1 MATLY
6 PHRFPRRVYCAGPL
20 FSAIERREMLEIAD
34 VLRHAGFDPFVPH
47 ADGMEF
53 ALVQPYLIDQGYEPT
68 AVGQLLHEAV
78 FALDTYQ
85 VVLGCGSLVVNL
97 NGRVPDE
104 GAVAESAMAW
114 LLGKPMVAYKDD
126 VRSLIAGR
134 DNPLVVG
141 QTSFET
147 VAALSQLPAA
157 LEARIEHLEID
168 PATAWNCPAHL
179 APTLDAG
186 ERLWRQLCQLGEDR
200 SPGPVAEAVLELFG
214 GKAKLEP
221 TWAKR

>member
-1 MATLY
+1 MPVLH

-34 VLRHAGFDPFVPH
+34 EFRRSGFDPFVPH

-53 ALVQPYLIDQGYEPT
+53 ALVQPYLIDQGYDPT

-147 VAALSQLPAA
+147 VAGLAQLPAA
-157 LEARIEHLEID
+157 LEARIEQLGLD
-168 PATAWNCPAHL
+168 PASAWECPAHL
-179 APTLDAG
+179 WPTLDAG
-186 ERLWRQLCQLGEDR
+186 GRLWKQLAALGGDR

-214 GKAKLEP
+214 GKLRGCQ
-221 TWAKR
+221 TT

>member
-1 MATLY
+1 MTAWY

-20 FSAIERREMLEIAD
+20 FSAIERREIVEIAEA
-34 VLRHAGFDPFVPH
+34 LRQAGFEPFVPH

-53 ALVQPYLIDQGYEPT
+53 ALVQPYLIDQGYDPG
-68 AVGQLLHEAV
+68 AVGQMLHEAV
-78 FALDTYQ
+78 FALDVYQ
-85 VVLGCGSLVVNL
+85 VTLGCGSLVVNL

-141 QTSFET
+141 QTGFET
-147 VAALSQLPAA
+147 IGSLEKIPAA
-157 LEARIEHLEID
+157 LQARIDQLALD
-168 PATAWNCPAHL
+168 PDAAWHCPSHL
-179 APTLDAG
+179 APVLSAG
-186 ERLWRQLCQLGEDR
+186 DRLWRHLCQLGDDR
-200 SPGPVAEAVLELFG
+200 SPEPVAEIVLELFAG
-214 GKAKLEP
+214 NYSLS
-221 TWAKR
+221 

>member
-1 MATLY
+1 MPTLH

-34 VLRHAGFDPFVPH
+34 ELRRTGFDPFVPH

-53 ALVQPYLIDQGYEPT
+53 AMVQPYLIDQGYEPA

-85 VVLGCGSLVVNL
+85 VILGCGSLVVNL

-114 LLGKPMVAYKDD
+114 LLGKPIVAYKDD

-147 VAALSQLPAA
+147 VASLAQLPAA
-157 LEARIEHLEID
+157 LEARIDQLAID
-168 PATAWNCPAHL
+168 PTAAWPCPAHL
-179 APTLDAG
+179 APTLEAG
-186 ERLWRQLCQLGEDR
+186 DRLWRQLVELGDDR
-200 SPGPVAEAVLELFG
+200 SPGPVAEAVLELFAG
-214 GKAKLEP
+214 KLEP
-221 TWAKR
+221 TLVKR